1 MLILFTGFGSDLRM
15 FGLEDVET
23 FPGFQHDSL
32 GRGCQEGDMPSTM
45 HSEAVIDGEVEY
57 EYGMNGPGKLRV
69 SDNFSASSASICNLV
84 ADHGRPT
91 VWLILW

>member
-1 MLILFTGFGSDLRM
+1 M

-45 HSEAVIDGEVEY
+45 HSEAVIDGKVEY

-69 SDNFSASSASICNLV
+69 SENFSASICNLV
-84 ADHGRPT
+84 ADQQFGSYCGSAAEKAMSRC
-91 VWLILW
+91 